1 MPRNLLTPQ
10 ALTMMDV
17 IARTGSR
24 TGPARL
30 TAAGIEQLDA
40 VTNRVKHA
48 ATGWEMQLTRRWLDR
63 LSNPQTRLALLE
75 RHAGPRLLGF

>member
-30 TAAGIEQLDA
+30 TAAGIEQL
-40 VTNRVKHA
+40 
-48 ATGWEMQLTRRWLDR
+48 
-63 LSNPQTRLALLE
+63 
-75 RHAGPRLLGF
+75 AGVGVSCC